1 MAEPPG
7 GHAYFDVE
15 ADVGVTAWGP
25 TLADAFARAALGAL
39 TLAVTPDGVEE
50 RESRDVRAQ
59 GESLEDLLVAW
70 VNECLY
76 VHEIEGF
83 AVARVDV
90 MALGPQLVHGR
101 LHGEPLDG
109 SRHRLG
115 TAVRAATLHQVSVSE
130 MPGRSEVRVVL
141 DV

>member
-1 MAEPPG
+1 MADPPR

-90 MALGPQLVHGR
+90 MAFGTQVVHGR
-101 LHGEPLDG
+101 LHGEPLDA

-115 TAVRAATLHQVSVSE
+115 TAVRAATLHRVSVSE